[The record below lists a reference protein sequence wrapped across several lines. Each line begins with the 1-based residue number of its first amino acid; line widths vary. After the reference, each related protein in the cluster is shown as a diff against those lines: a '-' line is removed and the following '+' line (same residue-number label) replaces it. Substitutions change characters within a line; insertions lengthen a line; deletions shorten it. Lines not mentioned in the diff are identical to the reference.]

1 LNGRFLAV
9 IADSPF
15 ETSEKE
21 EAILGKIG
29 ASVQRFK
36 CSNESQVIS
45 AAKNAHVILCDAS
58 PITRNVI
65 MNLQQAVGIVEYGIG
80 YDNIDVNAATEKGI
94 VVCNVPDFMTSEVAD
109 HTVALILALARKL
122 HQILPSTR
130 SGEWTW
136 SKFRPIESLDSRTA
150 GIIGFGNIGRQVA
163 ARLSAFG
170 MRIVAHDPYIA
181 AENVRRLGATPA
193 TLEQLLSNSDIVSIH
208 VPLTSETR
216 HLIGKKELAMMKK
229 SSILVNTSRGRV
241 IDQEAL
247 LSSLRQRQIGAA
259 ALDVLAREPPDPSDP
274 LLLLDNVIV
283 TPHIGWYS
291 EQSSSRL
298 QEHAA
303 LEAERILTGQTPR
316 HPVNPQV
323 LSERSSEARSRK

>member
-1 LNGRFLAV
+1 MTRGFLVV

-21 EAILGKIG
+21 EMILGKIG
-29 ASVQRFK
+29 ASVQRFT

-45 AAKNAHVILCDAS
+45 AAKNAHVVLCDAS

-163 ARLSAFG
+163 TRLSAFG
-170 MRIVAHDPYIA
+170 MKIVAYDPYIP

-193 TLEQLLSNSDIVSIH
+193 TLGQLLTSSDIVSIH
-208 VPLTSETR
+208 IPLTSETR
-216 HLIGKKELAMMKK
+216 HLIGKKEIAMMKK
-229 SSILVNTSRGRV
+229 SSILINTSRGPV
-241 IDQEAL
+241 IDQGAL
-247 LSSLRQRQIGAA
+247 LSSLQEKQIGAA
-259 ALDVLAREPPDPSDP
+259 GLDVLATEPPDPSDP
-274 LLLLDNVIV
+274 LLMLDNVII